1 MLIFLGL
8 QIKKSF
14 KLRVA
19 KLFVSLPAPGTVI
32 GHGTAHSSGV
42 DLNLMPVICRLSE
55 AKVNVFSNL
64 NGILSHA
71 FYTSPRN

>member
-14 KLRVA
+14 KPRVA
-19 KLFVSLPAPGTVI
+19 KLFVSLPAPGT
-32 GHGTAHSSGV
+32 HGTAHSSGV
-42 DLNLMPVICRLSE
+42 DLNLMPVICRESK
-55 AKVNVFSNL
+55 ASNL